1 MNSILDGSTK
11 IPVNRWKVSRMRLL
25 VTLKTP
31 LALLGGATLAG
42 VAHLGRISLFFALGF
57 VLIFKPP
64 FQFDKIRQQI
74 FFIGTKSIFVIC
86 LTAAFTG
93 MVLGLQGYYALV
105 KYGSTAALG
114 SAVALSLVREMGP
127 VLTAVMVIA
136 RAGSA
141 MSAEI
146 GIMRISEQI
155 DALRT
160 MDIDPIRF
168 LISPRIAA
176 ALVSLPLL
184 TALFDVVGLIGG
196 YLSGSALLGVNPAFY
211 FSRAQSSVETADI
224 IGGFV
229 KAVVFAVVV
238 VTICCYQ
245 GYFTHTRKEF
255 GAKGVSI
262 STTSA
267 VVLSCVV
274 VLITDY
280 VLTSLLL

>member
-1 MNSILDGSTK
+1 MD
-11 IPVNRWKVSRMRLL
+11 LL
-25 VTLKTP
+25 VTLKKP
-31 LALLGGATLAG
+31 LALLGGETLAF
-42 VAHLGRISLFFALGF
+42 VANLGRIFRFFAWGF
-57 VLIFKPP
+57 ALIFVPP
-64 FQFDKIRQQI
+64 FQWDKVRQHI
-74 FFIGTKSIFVIC
+74 YYIGMKSIFVIT

-105 KYGSTAALG
+105 KYGSAAALG

-141 MSAEI
+141 ITAEI

-155 DALRT
+155 DALKT
-160 MDIDPIRF
+160 MDINPIRY

-176 ALVSLPLL
+176 AVISMPLL
-184 TALFDVVGLIGG
+184 TALFDVVGLFGG

-211 FSRAQSSVETADI
+211 FARAQSSVETADI
-224 IGGFV
+224 VGGFV
-229 KAVVFAVVV
+229 KSLVFAVVV
-238 VTICCYQ
+238 VTICCFQ
-245 GYFTHTRKEF
+245 GYYTHTRKEF

-267 VVLSCVV
+267 VVLSCVL
-274 VLITDY
+274 VLVTDY

>member
-1 MNSILDGSTK
+1 MNG
-11 IPVNRWKVSRMRLL
+11 L
-25 VTLKTP
+25 VTLKKP
-31 LALLGGATLAG
+31 FAFLGGGTLARLG
-42 VAHLGRISLFFALGF
+42 GLGRISIFFARGF
-57 VLIFKPP
+57 ALMFKPP
-64 FQFDKIRQQI
+64 LQLDKVLQQL

-93 MVLGLQGYYALV
+93 LVLGLQGYYALV

-127 VLTAVMVIA
+127 VLTAIMVIA

-141 MSAEI
+141 MAAEI

-155 DALRT
+155 DALQT
-160 MDIDPIRF
+160 MDIDPVRF

-176 ALVSLPLL
+176 ALIAFPLL
-184 TALFDVVGLIGG
+184 TALFDVVGLFGG
-196 YLSGSALLGVNPAFY
+196 YLSGSALLGLNPAFY
-211 FSRAQSSVETADI
+211 FSRAESSVETADI
-224 IGGFV
+224 VGGFA
-229 KAVVFAVVV
+229 KALAFAVVV

-245 GYFTHTRKEF
+245 GYTTHTRREF
-255 GAKGVSI
+255 GAKGVSV

-267 VVLSCVV
+267 VVLSCVM
-274 VLITDY
+274 VLIADY